1 MTDKLLIYATTSST
15 VHSWSKRTPNKTFHS
30 LRNAI
35 EYAGE
40 HVDELRALEVFVH
53 NGDQREQIICGD
65 ELAFLISKVCR
76 H

>member
-1 MTDKLLIYATTSST
+1 MTDKLLVYAATRST
-15 VHSWSKRTPNKTFHS
+15 VHSWSIQTQNRTFRS
-30 LRNAI
+30 LRKAI

-40 HVDELRALEVFVH
+40 HVEELRALEVFIH

-65 ELAFLISKVCR
+65 ELASLIDEVCF